1 MTLSAMLFLPLAGA
15 FVVAMLKRERDIK
28 FTALA
33 ASGATLLLAL
43 FAWLRFVPG
52 GLNFEEQYTWIPQI
66 GVSYHLGLDGISLP
80 LVFLTALL
88 GFLVMLY
95 SWKQKERVKE
105 YFLYF
110 LVLEMGML
118 GVFLALDLFLFF
130 IFWEVS
136 LVPMYFIIGIWGG
149 PRKDYAAIKFFMY
162 TLAGSVALLLGIFI
176 IYFKASP
183 HTLDIP
189 LLVKL
194 SPLAGSLP
202 LAGLVFWLLFVGFA
216 VKVPSFPFHTWLPDA
231 HVEAPTGGSVILAGV
246 LLKMGG
252 YGFIRV
258 VLPILPEASRQWAW
272 AVAIL
277 AVISIVYG
285 ALVAMAQSDFKKLV
299 AYSSVS
305 HMGYVMLGVSSAMAL
320 SSPEMLRSGVT
331 ALNGAVLQM
340 FNHGII
346 TGALFFLVGI
356 IYERTH
362 NRDLNKF
369 GGLDQK
375 VPLYA
380 AVMTVVGFAAL
391 GLPGLNGFVGEF
403 LVFLGSYGIQPLF
416 TAIGLLGIIIG
427 AAYMLW
433 TLQRM
438 LLGKPRVEYPHLE
451 DMDVRELVVLA
462 VLVAVMFM
470 VGLYPAP
477 ILDIINSGTLAILG
491 G

>member
-28 FTALA
+28 FTALV

-277 AVISIVYG
+277 AVISIV
-285 ALVAMAQSDFKKLV
+285 
-299 AYSSVS
+299 
-305 HMGYVMLGVSSAMAL
+305 
-320 SSPEMLRSGVT
+320 
-331 ALNGAVLQM
+331 
-340 FNHGII
+340 
-346 TGALFFLVGI
+346 
-356 IYERTH
+356 
-362 NRDLNKF
+362 
-369 GGLDQK
+369 
-375 VPLYA
+375 
-380 AVMTVVGFAAL
+380 
-391 GLPGLNGFVGEF
+391 
-403 LVFLGSYGIQPLF
+403 
-416 TAIGLLGIIIG
+416 
-427 AAYMLW
+427 
-433 TLQRM
+433 
-438 LLGKPRVEYPHLE
+438 
-451 DMDVRELVVLA
+451 
-462 VLVAVMFM
+462 
-470 VGLYPAP
+470 
-477 ILDIINSGTLAILG
+477 
-491 G
+491 